1 MPRADA
7 CLPRRSKLALWR
19 SAHRRAPSTFIYA
32 GRVAASGDVVALRG
46 RSVVSINDL
55 TDDEIR
61 LVLDTTVR
69 MAELAERDEH
79 PNLLRG
85 WVLANLFF
93 EPSTRTRLS
102 FESAMKRLGG
112 DVIGFSE
119 GASTSA
125 TKGETLADTVRM
137 VSGYSDVAV
146 IRHPKEGAARMSTQF
161 ATIPIINGGDG
172 AGQHPT
178 QTLLDLYTIRKAF
191 GKIDGVKCALVG
203 DLKYGRTAHSLA
215 IALAR
220 FGAQLTLV
228 APEALQMSP
237 EILRALEERGMRPR
251 VETSL
256 ATVIPEAD
264 VIYMTRIQK
273 ERFPDPEEY
282 ARVAGTYRLTVEGLK
297 SAKSHAIVLHP
308 LPRVDEI
315 ETGVDATA
323 HAKYFEQ
330 AMNGVHVR
338 MALLA
343 LMLRGEEVLKEIGGK
358 QEQ

>member
-1 MPRADA
+1 M
-7 CLPRRSKLALWR
+7 
-19 SAHRRAPSTFIYA
+19 T
-32 GRVAASGDVVALRG
+32 LRG

-55 TDDEIR
+55 SDEEIR
-61 LVLDTTVR
+61 LILDTAVR

-79 PNLLRG
+79 PDLLGG
-85 WVLANLFF
+85 WVLASLFF
-93 EPSTRTRLS
+93 EASTRTRLS

-119 GASTSA
+119 GGSSSA
-125 TKGETLADTVRM
+125 MKGETLADTVRM
-137 VSGYSDVAV
+137 VSGYSDAAV

-178 QTLLDLYTIRKAF
+178 QTLLDLYTIRRAF
-191 GKIDGVKCALVG
+191 GKIEGVKCALVG
-203 DLKYGRTAHSLA
+203 DLKYGRTVHSLA

-220 FGAQLTLV
+220 FGAELTLV
-228 APEALQMSP
+228 APEALQMPP
-237 EILRALEERGMRPR
+237 EILRALEEGGVRPR
-251 VETSL
+251 LETALSP
-256 ATVIPEAD
+256 VIPEAD

-282 ARVAGTYRLTVEGLK
+282 ARVAGTYRLTVPALK
-297 SAKSHAIVLHP
+297 GAKAHAIVLHP

-315 ETGVDATA
+315 DTAVDATS

-330 AMNGVHVR
+330 ALNGVHVR

-343 LMLRGEEVLKEIGGK
+343 LLLRGEEILKEIGGPGS
-358 QEQ
+358 E